1 MGRYAEPA
9 AHVPRFSWHANSR
22 RILQHGFAGRRHAIE
37 RSGRGRRR
45 FAGAGIRRNQE
56 PAGSCLQRG
65 GAVTGRK
72 AIGPSRRPDPGSR
85 GRRAVR
91 AQHQSARALGAKQSP
106 RRACFSEQDLVAKI
120 HPDDV
125 AEWRR
130 KVLRSTTTGGTYS
143 HQYRII
149 RNDRPIWVR
158 AKGQC
163 ILDKAGRPERFPGV
177 VIDITATRRAS

>member
-1 MGRYAEPA
+1 MGR
-9 AHVPRFSWHANSR
+9 AHN
-22 RILQHGFAGRRHAIE
+22 
-37 RSGRGRRR
+37 
-45 FAGAGIRRNQE
+45 IRRLDE
-56 PAGSCLQRG
+56 T
-65 GAVTGRK
+65 GASLFGYT
-72 AIGPSRRPDPGSR
+72 RR
-85 GRRAVR
+85 V
-91 AQHQSARALGAKQSP
+91 
-106 RRACFSEQDLVAKI
+106 CFSEQDLVAKI

-130 KVLRSTTTGGTYS
+130 KVLRTTTTGGTYS

-177 VIDITATRRAS
+177 VIDITATRRSG